1 MLEYRADVG
10 IALDGDADRVII
22 SDEKGCIVDG
32 DQILALIARSWKK
45 TGALKGGGV
54 VSTVMANL
62 GLEKF
67 LLDQGLFLERTKVG
81 DRYVVEEMRNKGA
94 NIGGEPSGH
103 VILSDYA
110 TTGDG
115 LVTALQVLA
124 VVADE
129 GRKVSDVCNNFDPFP
144 QLLKN
149 VRYKTGDPLS
159 SETVKSAIAAG
170 ETKLGAKGRLVIRKS
185 GTEPVIR
192 VMGEAEDEALV
203 NAVVDDI
210 CAAVEKAR

>member
-1 MLEYRADVG
+1 
-10 IALDGDADRVII
+10 
-22 SDEKGCIVDG
+22 
-32 DQILALIARSWKK
+32 
-45 TGALKGGGV
+45 
-54 VSTVMANL
+54 MANL